1 LPPSEGALGDR
12 ADIADELDSVAKKL
26 LLAKP
31 RNFGIAD
38 LIALIS
44 LAGMVYS
51 FISSQS
57 ALQASVGMK
66 LDLLERI
73 ITDLRKNSDSVPMI
87 SYKVDA
93 LSRAQEENERQRNGM
108 VQDIREMHDGLI
120 AMGVNLKAKR

>member
-1 LPPSEGALGDR
+1 MPPSEGALGDR